1 MDELFR
7 WTLGTAFVVSLV
19 TAILTL
25 LGGRLWLQ
33 WVLML
38 VITLFALIR
47 AMQKYG
53 VPDSAFRSGGVILL
67 ASLAGFLIGSATQ
80 EILDYVV
87 NVVLFIAVY
96 FIGGFIAGRIQPQPK
111 DEEREGWPR
120 KRDDG
125 EQMNEVPE
133 GMREEPPEAEEVGE
147 KQVSRRKT
155 RPNED
160 A

>member
-7 WTLGTAFVVSLV
+7 WTLGTAFAVSLV

-38 VITLFALIR
+38 VITIFALVR

-96 FIGGFIAGRIQPQPK
+96 FIGGFIAGRIQPAPK
-111 DEEREGWPR
+111 DEEREDWPP
-120 KRDDG
+120 KGGG
-125 EQMNEVPE
+125 EQMNEIPE
-133 GMREEPPEAEEVGE
+133 NMREEPPEAEEVGE
-147 KQVSRRKT
+147 KQVSRRRT
-155 RPNED
+155 RPDED
-160 A
+160 